1 MAQTEQTTCK
11 STGGK
16 IIATKAAAGVMKP
29 QHPAGTITAFY
40 FIIT

>member
-29 QHPAGTITAFY
+29 QQPGTITAFY